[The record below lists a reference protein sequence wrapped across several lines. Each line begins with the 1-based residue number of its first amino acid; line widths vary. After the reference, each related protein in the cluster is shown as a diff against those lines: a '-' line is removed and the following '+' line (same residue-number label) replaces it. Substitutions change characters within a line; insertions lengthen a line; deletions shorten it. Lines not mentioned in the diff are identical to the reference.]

1 MKNAQDTQ
9 KLTIPLKEKLKSI
22 PEMFG
27 IRVNEE
33 PHYKVLKTDGDFEIR
48 RYDQQL
54 IAKITMHGMSFDYF
68 REHAFLK
75 LAEYIFEGNSKNKN
89 ISMTSPVMQEHGA
102 GEQVTMTS
110 PVYQEEIGVGIWTM
124 SFILPK
130 EYTLKSAPKPKDK
143 DITLEMVEPYEVACT
158 SYSGNN
164 TIDKIKLHERQLAA
178 WLVEHSEYVP
188 TGKYMIAQYDAPFVI
203 PFLKKNEIQVKLK
216 YLH

>member
-1 MKNAQDTQ
+1 MKTETEPQ
-9 KLTIPLKEKLKSI
+9 KSNIPLTEKIKSI

-33 PHYKVLKTDGDFEIR
+33 PIYKVLKTDGDFEIR
-48 RYDQQL
+48 SYGTQL

-68 REHAFLK
+68 REHAFEK
-75 LAEYIFEGNSKNKN
+75 LADYIFEGNMKNKS
-89 ISMTSPVMQEHGA
+89 IPMTAPVIHEHGK
-102 GEQVTMTS
+102 GEQVPMTT
-110 PVYQEEIGVGIWTM
+110 PVYQEESGAGVWTM

-130 EYTLKSAPKPKDK
+130 EYTLATAPQPKNK
-143 DITLEMVEPYEVACT
+143 DIVLEVVEPYEVACV
-158 SYSGNN
+158 SYSGHNS
-164 TIDKIKLHERQLAA
+164 IDKIKMHERELAA
-178 WLVEHSEYVP
+178 WLVDHSEYVP